1 MKNQKIFEPFRIL
14 EYDLQDLNS
23 NRNYLVSSKPVSLGE
38 STEVSLD
45 TNEYFD
51 HKDTESL
58 WKDIQG
64 GWQKIDSKWFIGRI
78 KIQTVSGI
86 IKEIIV

>member
-1 MKNQKIFEPFRIL
+1 MYEPFRIL

-23 NRNYLVSSKPVSLGE
+23 NQIYLVSSKPVSLGE
-38 STEVSLD
+38 STEVSID

-51 HKDTESL
+51 HKDFESL
-58 WKDIQG
+58 WKNIQG
-64 GWQKIDSKWFIGRI
+64 GWQRIDSKWFIQRI